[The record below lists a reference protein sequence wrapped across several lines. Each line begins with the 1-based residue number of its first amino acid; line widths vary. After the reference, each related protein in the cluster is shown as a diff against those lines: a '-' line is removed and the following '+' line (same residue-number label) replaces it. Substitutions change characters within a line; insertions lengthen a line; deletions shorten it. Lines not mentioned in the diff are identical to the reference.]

1 MISGM
6 GILNFESM
14 KKGILVAGMLVAV
27 AACKKV
33 VSVELRDAP
42 SQLVI
47 EGEVTNG
54 GTPQVKIS
62 RSVPFSASNSY
73 PPVSG
78 AVVMVT
84 DSNNG
89 LVAVLKETE
98 AGMYTTKMYSGV
110 SGHAYRMSVTVG
122 GQTYAARSVMPRQ
135 VSLDSVTF
143 AMNTDINNHKDINAV
158 VNFQDPPGEVNY
170 YQFAESKGGR
180 LIPDV
185 FVFEDRLSDGR
196 YIEQPLFNDST
207 YLQRGDQLM
216 VTMNC
221 VDRNVYQYFYS
232 LSGVTGNNGFQTAT
246 PANPVSNISN
256 GALGYFSAHTTQRV
270 IVEVY

>member
-1 MISGM
+1 
-6 GILNFESM
+6 M
-14 KKGILVAGMLVAV
+14 KNELLVVGVLAGGLLVGGV
-27 AACKKV
+27 ACKKV

-62 RSVPFSASNSY
+62 RSVPYSAANSY

-78 AVVMVT
+78 AVVTVT

-89 LVAVLKETE
+89 LVAVLKEST
-98 AGMYTTKMYSGV
+98 AGVYTTKTYSGV
-110 SGHAYRMSVTVG
+110 PGHAYRLSVTVG
-122 GQTYAARSVMPRQ
+122 GEVYTASSVMPGQ
-135 VSLDSVTF
+135 VALDSITF

-158 VNFQDPPGEVNY
+158 VNFQDPPGVVNY
-170 YQFAESKGGR
+170 YQFAESIGGR
-180 LIPDV
+180 VIPGV

-196 YIEQPLFNDST
+196 YIEQPLYNDST
-207 YLQRGDQLM
+207 YLQRGGDLTL
-216 VTMNC
+216 TMNC
-221 VDRNVYQYFYS
+221 VDKPVYDYFFA

-270 IVEVY
+270 TVEVY

>member
-1 MISGM
+1 
-6 GILNFESM
+6 M
-14 KKGILVAGMLVAV
+14 KKGIFVVWVLLVAV
-27 AACKKV
+27 GCKKV

-47 EGEVTNG
+47 EGEVTNAG
-54 GTPQVKIS
+54 APQVKIS
-62 RSVPFSASNSY
+62 RSVPFSDRNSY

-78 AVVMVT
+78 AVVTVT

-89 LVAVLKETE
+89 LMAVLKEAE
-98 AGMYTTKMYSGV
+98 AGMYTTRTFS
-110 SGHAYRMSVTVG
+110 SPPGHAYRLSVTVG
-122 GQTYAARSVMPRQ
+122 GQLYTASSTMPRP
-135 VSLDSVTF
+135 VVLDSVTF

-158 VNFQDPPGEVNY
+158 LNFQDPPGEVNF
-170 YQFAESKGGR
+170 YQFSESKGAR

-196 YIEQPLFNDST
+196 YIQEPLFNDST
-207 YLQRGDQLM
+207 YLQRGDQLT

>member
-1 MISGM
+1 
-6 GILNFESM
+6 M
-14 KKGILVAGMLVAV
+14 KKGFLIVGVLVGVM
-27 AACKKV
+27 ACKKV

-62 RSVPFSASNSY
+62 RSVAFSAANSY

-78 AVVMVT
+78 AVVTVT
-84 DSNNG
+84 DNNNG
-89 LVAVLKETE
+89 LVAVLKESA
-98 AGMYTTKMYSGV
+98 AGMYGTRTYSGV
-110 SGHAYRMSVTVG
+110 PGHSYQLSVTVG
-122 GQTYAARSVMPRQ
+122 GMVYTANSVMPRQ
-135 VSLDSVTF
+135 VALDSITF

-158 VNFQDPPGEVNY
+158 VNFQDPPGVANY
-170 YQFAESKGGR
+170 YQFTEEIGGR

-207 YLQRGDQLM
+207 YLQRGEELTL
-216 VTMNC
+216 TMNC
-221 VDRNVYQYFYS
+221 VDKNVYNYFFT

-270 IVEVY
+270 KVEIY

>member
-1 MISGM
+1 
-6 GILNFESM
+6 M
-14 KKGILVAGMLVAV
+14 KKGILVVGILLWV

-47 EGEVTNG
+47 EGEVTNAG
-54 GTPQVKIS
+54 APHVKIS
-62 RSVPFSASNSY
+62 RSVAFSASNSY
-73 PPVSG
+73 PPESG
-78 AVVMVT
+78 AVVTVT

-89 LVAVLKETE
+89 LVAILREAE
-98 AGMYTTKMYSGV
+98 AGMYTTRTFS
-110 SGHAYRMSVTVG
+110 SPPGHVYQLSVTVG
-122 GQTYAARSVMPRQ
+122 GQLYTASSAMPRQ
-135 VSLDSVTF
+135 VMLDSVTF

-170 YQFAESKGGR
+170 YQFAEEKGTR
-180 LIPDV
+180 LLPDV

-216 VTMNC
+216 LTMNC